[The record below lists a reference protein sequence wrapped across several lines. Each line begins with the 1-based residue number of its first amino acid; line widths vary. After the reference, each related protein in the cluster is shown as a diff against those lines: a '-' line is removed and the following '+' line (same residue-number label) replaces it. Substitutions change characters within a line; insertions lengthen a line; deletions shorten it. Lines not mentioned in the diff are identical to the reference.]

1 MRAMTAPINTSE
13 SPADECHDDDAARG
27 GESEVVGVRKE
38 LLLSGLRSSKNL
50 PGRSH
55 ILKKDVLTVFTTA
68 PIFEHLDLPAE
79 IPSFWLDLPPYP
91 KGPKDP
97 IIRCL
102 GLG

>member
-55 ILKKDVLTVFTTA
+55 ILKKDVLTV
-68 PIFEHLDLPAE
+68 L
-79 IPSFWLDLPPYP
+79 
-91 KGPKDP
+91 GPQKST
-97 IIRCL
+97 
-102 GLG
+102 